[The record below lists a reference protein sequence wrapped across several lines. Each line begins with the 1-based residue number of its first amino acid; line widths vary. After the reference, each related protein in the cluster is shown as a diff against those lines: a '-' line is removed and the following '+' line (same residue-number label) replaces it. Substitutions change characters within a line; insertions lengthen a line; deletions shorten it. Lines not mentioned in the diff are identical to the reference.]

1 MVSINH
7 KDPTR
12 LISVLS
18 GFYLPYLDTT
28 NQNYLEVRKMIPDI
42 GIMVGLYIITRCG
55 NMIGKKESVVLSCIT
70 IAVTIA
76 CVLDLI
82 GKGVK

>member
-1 MVSINH
+1 
-7 KDPTR
+7 
-12 LISVLS
+12 
-18 GFYLPYLDTT
+18 
-28 NQNYLEVRKMIPDI
+28 MIPDI